1 MGISALHPGLLI
13 AGLACIVIPILI
25 HLLRRKHRPVSWGAM
40 RFLEQAY
47 KKRKRL
53 ITIEQLL
60 LLLAR
65 CAIVALIAGGVG
77 ALIIGSGISDQQ
89 ARTLILV
96 LDNSIHSASR
106 LDNGES
112 SLQYQQRRALEL
124 LNTLDSGRGDQAAL
138 VTIAGPAQ
146 GVAVPATTELGLISS
161 RIQSLGPT
169 DADRDLQ
176 GALALVNQVIETSQ
190 EGSIVTP
197 AFVFA
202 AEGWNTDSE
211 SSDRSLKAGSSLT
224 QAVLL
229 DIPEQTRSTNVALID
244 ASALRPIVTR
254 STDLA
259 SQIDEI
265 HGIRVSLQRTGD
277 PNAELSTTLIVTDA
291 TSDTILRTETIDWP
305 TGQSSVTRNLTL
317 DPGQLKIARGGS
329 AFVRIDAQSPQ
340 GDSNPRDNMR
350 VVGLPL
356 RQQIRIGIIDTY
368 TTPSDGSIRPS
379 RWLRAV
385 LGADQGLITIQQ
397 INASAA
403 ADRIDPTLDLL
414 FILTPSAIDDR
425 GWARIARLNARSS
438 GSIPIVITPDA
449 SKGTLDWIAQLN
461 PLAPGLIDG
470 LRRGETDDLNGG
482 VIQIR
487 SYDPPIG
494 LSNTPESAGLLS
506 GINNEYAELAS
517 SVTLSRSLV
526 LNPGVNAS
534 VLLNNSDSEPIAL
547 SSVERNQ
554 QSGSSLENSLGSP
567 LGSPPGSPPRSIVVL
582 GFALDARWT
591 DLPARPLFVA
601 MMHEMT
607 RSLLSRSIAPNNRLT
622 GLSSASIDLESLEPL
637 LQDSPLPN
645 PRLKG
650 AYAVVDEQ
658 GTTQRTLI
666 LNPDASNTALDPSR
680 LSSASARL
688 ETLIEGIEINDIS
701 QQADLSIASQTG
713 ASQSGRPIALLLFGL
728 AMIVGVIELLL
739 ARRCSYSAVSP
750 ITQAGGAR

>member
-13 AGLACIVIPILI
+13 AGLACIAIPILI
-25 HLLRRKHRPVSWGAM
+25 HLLRRKHRPISWGAM

-65 CAIVALIAGGVG
+65 IAIIALIAGGVG
-77 ALIIGSGISDQQ
+77 SLIIRSGTSDQQ
-89 ARTLILV
+89 ARTLVLV
-96 LDNSIHSASR
+96 LDNSIHSASS
-106 LDNGES
+106 LANGES

-124 LNTLDSGRGDQAAL
+124 LNTLDSSRGDQAAL
-138 VTIAGPAQ
+138 VTTAGPAQ
-146 GVAVPATTELGLISS
+146 GIAVPATTELGLISS
-161 RIQSLGPT
+161 RIQSLGST

-176 GALALVNQVIETSQ
+176 GALTLVNQVIETTQ
-190 EGSIVTP
+190 ESSIVTP
-197 AFVFA
+197 AFLFA
-202 AEGWNTDSE
+202 AEGWSTDSE
-211 SSDRSLKAGSSLT
+211 NLELSLKTESSST

-229 DIPEQTRSTNVALID
+229 DVPSQTGSTNVALVE

-254 STDLA
+254 SIDLA
-259 SQIDEI
+259 SVNDEI

-277 PNAELSTTLIVTDA
+277 PNAELSTNLIVTDA
-291 TSDTILRTETIDWP
+291 TSDAVLRTETIDWP
-305 TGQSSVTRNLTL
+305 AGQSSVTRNLTL
-317 DPGQLKIARGGS
+317 DPSQLKIARGGS
-329 AFVRIDAQSPQ
+329 AFVRIEAQSPQ
-340 GDSNPRDNMR
+340 GDSNPRDNTR

-368 TTPSDGSIRPS
+368 TTPSQGSIRPS

-385 LGADQGLITIQQ
+385 LGADEGLITIQQ

-449 SKGTLDWIAQLN
+449 IQGTLDWTSQLKT
-461 PLAPGLIDG
+461 LAPGLIDDPTGGGTGGSNEG
-470 LRRGETDDLNGG
+470 L
-482 VIQIR
+482 IQTK
-487 SYDPPIG
+487 SYSPPIG
-494 LSNTPESAGLLS
+494 LSNTLQGAELLS
-506 GINNEYAELAS
+506 GIKNEYPELAS

-526 LNPGVNAS
+526 LNPGPNAS
-534 VLLNNSDSEPIAL
+534 VLLSNSDSEPIAL
-547 SSVERNQ
+547 ASLERNQ
-554 QSGSSLENSLGSP
+554 ESGSTLGSNLGSP
-567 LGSPPGSPPRSIVVL
+567 LGSHLGSIVVL
-582 GFALDARWT
+582 GYALDVRWT

-607 RSLLSRSIAPNNRLT
+607 RSLLSRSIAPDNRLT
-622 GLSSASIDLESLEPL
+622 GLSAASIDLESLEPL
-637 LQDSPLPN
+637 LQDSPTPN

-650 AYAVVDEQ
+650 AYAIVDEQ
-658 GTTQRTLI
+658 GTTQRTII

-680 LSSASARL
+680 LSSAPARL

-701 QQADLSIASQTG
+701 QQTDLSIASQAG
-713 ASQSGRPIALLLFGL
+713 ASQGGRPIALLLFGL
-728 AMIVGVIELLL
+728 AVIVGVIELLL
-739 ARRCSYSAVSP
+739 ARRCSYSAIAP